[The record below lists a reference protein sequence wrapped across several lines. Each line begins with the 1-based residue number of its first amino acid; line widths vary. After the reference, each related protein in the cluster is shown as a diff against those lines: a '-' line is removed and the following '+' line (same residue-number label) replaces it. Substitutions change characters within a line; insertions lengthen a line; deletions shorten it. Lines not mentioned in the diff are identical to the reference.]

1 MTRKGLTTAVAIAI
15 DFLSARAVGA
25 PSTQEKTASD
35 SHFLQYGVS
44 FVAENAA
51 WAADVCPS
59 NPSSGS
65 VLPPGSAVPCILGS
79 GFGATIRVGYRSR
92 GPWYFGGAYEFSHHD
107 SSNLL
112 RLAILQQLRAE
123 ARYYF
128 DQGTRLTPYM
138 LGGLGAMVYGNEWG
152 ANSGGPSTHIGA
164 GIEYQADASVV
175 VGLGLTWRT
184 LIFHKWTDSLNELR
198 ADRYL
203 GFGLGHLIAI
213 ELILEVRD
221 PLPRW

>member
-1 MTRKGLTTAVAIAI
+1 MIRTGLTTTAALTIALLASEAGAAVPAEAQA
-15 DFLSARAVGA
+15 S
-25 PSTQEKTASD
+25 SD

-44 FVAENAA
+44 FVAENVA

-59 NPSSGS
+59 ADNN
-65 VLPPGSAVPCILGS
+65 PCILGA

-92 GPWYFGGAYEFSHHD
+92 GPWYLGGAYEFSHHD

-123 ARYYF
+123 GRYYL
-128 DQGTRLTPYM
+128 DQGSRLTPYI
-138 LGGLGAMVYGNEWG
+138 LGGLGAMIYGNEWG
-152 ANSGGPSTHIGA
+152 AKSGGPSTHIGV
-164 GIEYQADASVV
+164 GVEYQADESVV
-175 VGLGLTWRT
+175 VGLALAWRA
-184 LIFHKWTDSLNELR
+184 LVFRKWTDSLNERR

>member
-1 MTRKGLTTAVAIAI
+1 MTRTGLGIGVAAALTLATSRGIA
-15 DFLSARAVGA
+15 DATPVTKAS
-25 PSTQEKTASD
+25 SD

-44 FVAENAA
+44 FATENVA

-59 NPSSGS
+59 GVGN
-65 VLPPGSAVPCILGS
+65 VPCILGP

-92 GPWYFGGAYEFSHHD
+92 SPWYFGGAYEFSHHD

-123 ARYYF
+123 SRYYF
-128 DQGTRLTPYM
+128 DQGARLTPYL
-138 LGGLGAMVYGNEWG
+138 LGGLGAMIYGNEWG
-152 ANSGGPSTHIGA
+152 ANSGGPSTHLGVGA
-164 GIEYQADASVV
+164 EYQADESVV
-175 VGLGLTWRT
+175 VGVGLTWRA
-184 LIFHKWTDSLNELR
+184 LVFHRWTDSLHERR

-203 GFGLGHLIAI
+203 GFGLGHLVAL

>member
-1 MTRKGLTTAVAIAI
+1 MTRKGLTTAAAFAI
-15 DFLSARAVGA
+15 DFLSALAVAA

-44 FVAENAA
+44 FVSENVAS
-51 WAADVCPS
+51 AADVCPS
-59 NPSSGS
+59 ADSST
-65 VLPPGSAVPCILGS
+65 PCILGP

-128 DQGTRLTPYM
+128 DQGTRLTPYL

-152 ANSGGPSTHIGA
+152 AQSGGPSTHIGA
-164 GIEYQADASVV
+164 GIEYQADESVV

-184 LIFHKWTDSLNELR
+184 LIFHKWTDSLNERR